1 MLIDTHCHLDFKDFE
16 PDRNEVINRAK
27 TSGVGLI
34 INVASSLEG
43 SKSSIALAEK
53 YDLIYASVGVHPH
66 DAEKVNAAV
75 LKELEGMASHK
86 KVVAIGEVGLDYYRD
101 LSPRDVQRKVFSSFI
116 QLAKKT
122 NLPLILHNRDSHK
135 DMLDMLKE
143 GFKDRKPK
151 GVMHCF
157 SGDESFL
164 KKCLDMDLCISF
176 TCNLTFKSAERLK
189 RLAKQVPIE
198 KLLVETDAPFLSP
211 QAYRGK
217 RNEPAHIVFLV
228 EELSKIHKLSR
239 EDIERITTHN
249 AVELFGLKK
258 TKPARIA
265 YEIRDSLYLNITN
278 RCTNECDFCV
288 RSFSD
293 FVKGHNLKLAKEPS
307 VKQILSDIE
316 KMEKYDKIVFCGY
329 GEPTLRL
336 DVIKEVAK
344 ALKQKSKKVRLVT
357 NGHGNLINKRSIAGE
372 LKGLVDKVS
381 VSLNVDTKEK
391 YNKVCKSQ
399 FGENTF
405 EEVKRF
411 IKECKSAGLEVEVTC
426 LDIPETD
433 VEKCRT
439 IAEKELGTSFRL
451 RRHNVVG

>member
-16 PDRNEVINRAK
+16 ADRDKVIDRAK
-27 TSGVGLI
+27 ASGVGLI
-34 INVASSLEG
+34 LNVASSLEG
-43 SKSSIALAEK
+43 SRNSIALAEK
-53 YDLIYASVGVHPH
+53 YDLIYASVGIHPH
-66 DAEKVNAAV
+66 DAEKVNAAA

-86 KVVAIGEVGLDYYRD
+86 KVVAIGEVGLDYYRA
-101 LSPRDVQRKVFSSFI
+101 LSPRDVQRKVFSEFI
-116 QLAKKT
+116 SLAKKT
-122 NLPLILHNRDSHK
+122 NLPLILHNRDSHQ
-135 DMLDMLKE
+135 DMLDILKD
-143 GFKDRKPK
+143 GFKDKKPK

-157 SGDESFL
+157 SGDERFL
-164 KKCLDMDLCISF
+164 KKCLDMGLYISF

-189 RLAKQVPIE
+189 GVAKQVPTE
-198 KLLVETDAPFLSP
+198 KLLLETDAPFLAP

-217 RNEPAHIVFLV
+217 RNEPAHIVLLV
-228 EELSKIHKLSR
+228 EELSKIHNLSM
-239 EDIERITTHN
+239 EDIERITTRN
-249 AVELFGLKK
+249 AVELFSLKEAG
-258 TKPARIA
+258 PARIA

-278 RCTNECDFCV
+278 RCTNECGFCV

-307 VKQILSDIE
+307 TKEILNAIE
-316 KMEKYDKIVFCGY
+316 KMGKYNKIVFCGF

-336 DVIKEVAK
+336 DVIKEVA
-344 ALKQKSKKVRLVT
+344 ASLKQRSKKVRLVT
-357 NGHGNLINKRSIAGE
+357 NGHGNLINGRSIAEE

-391 YNKVCKSQ
+391 YNKVCRSQ

-411 IKECKSAGLEVEVTC
+411 IRECKTAGLEVEVTC

-433 VEKCRT
+433 IERCRV
-439 IAEKELGTSFRL
+439 IAEKELGANFRL